1 MQLPREGGSSRS
13 SSRGSGHHTLPLGE
27 GPTREDHLRPVV
39 GEVRL
44 HPIVVGVRPV
54 TKIAAEVTG
63 IIGTTETAEVM
74 GEEAPAPPRVVAV
87 VTGTLTARPSEIGG
101 HGDAGEVEGGMRMNP
116 FIIF

>member
-13 SSRGSGHHTLPLGE
+13 SSRGSGHTLPLGE

-39 GEVRL
+39 GGVRL

-74 GEEAPAPPRVVAV
+74 GE
-87 VTGTLTARPSEIGG
+87 
-101 HGDAGEVEGGMRMNP
+101 
-116 FIIF
+116 